1 MKLAKR
7 SLALALILLLL
18 VLPAASRPQTK
29 EDIRRSVAVKKFE
42 DTSIF
47 QTKPTETGWD
57 FSRSKDKT
65 EWDYNYKTEFHL
77 STTSGPVVGAET
89 TRILDVD
96 NPGKLASEN
105 EVPTTTLVALNPDNG
120 SVRWARV
127 VEPSL
132 AGRHWYGTARTPQE
146 IFAMGSSYDSQRSYA
161 VVSPDGRRV
170 AVQLVSYMTPATSE
184 RISDQRTNFVVLDAE
199 TGDEVRTVNVSG
211 MVLGHVL
218 TNDSLVIETAQNAF
232 PAGTGT
238 LNAVPLDGSRTEPTV
253 TRTDQWLIGS
263 TADSLLLAPQE
274 FGMRDECRGCHSFTI
289 TRVGITGEEMG
300 TMPGIAQLRP
310 AGWVERFKD
319 PAAAAEIINRGGD
332 PKEIGFALRKLP
344 RELVDV
350 DSGTVIDP
358 GDLSPSEIPT
368 PTGPAI
374 LLEKASKDKEGHDI
388 SPVVSWLNVAAGEK
402 TPRTDDLTYL
412 TDKNNFNGVAA
423 ERIRMG
429 EETNTW

>member
-42 DTSIF
+42 DKSIF

-65 EWDYNYKTEFHL
+65 GWDYNYKTEFHL
-77 STTSGPVVGAET
+77 STTSGPIVVAET

-105 EVPTTTLVALNPDNG
+105 EVPTTTLVALNPDDG

-170 AVQLVSYMTPATSE
+170 AIQLVSYMTPATSE
-184 RISDQRTNFVVLDAE
+184 KISDQRTNFVVLDAE

-218 TNDSLVIETAQNAF
+218 TNDSLVIETA
-232 PAGTGT
+232 
-238 LNAVPLDGSRTEPTV
+238 
-253 TRTDQWLIGS
+253 
-263 TADSLLLAPQE
+263 
-274 FGMRDECRGCHSFTI
+274 
-289 TRVGITGEEMG
+289 
-300 TMPGIAQLRP
+300 
-310 AGWVERFKD
+310 
-319 PAAAAEIINRGGD
+319 
-332 PKEIGFALRKLP
+332 
-344 RELVDV
+344 
-350 DSGTVIDP
+350 
-358 GDLSPSEIPT
+358 
-368 PTGPAI
+368 
-374 LLEKASKDKEGHDI
+374 
-388 SPVVSWLNVAAGEK
+388 
-402 TPRTDDLTYL
+402 
-412 TDKNNFNGVAA
+412 
-423 ERIRMG
+423 
-429 EETNTW
+429 

>member
-1 MKLAKR
+1 
-7 SLALALILLLL
+7 
-18 VLPAASRPQTK
+18 
-29 EDIRRSVAVKKFE
+29 
-42 DTSIF
+42 
-47 QTKPTETGWD
+47 
-57 FSRSKDKT
+57 
-65 EWDYNYKTEFHL
+65 
-77 STTSGPVVGAET
+77 
-89 TRILDVD
+89 
-96 NPGKLASEN
+96 
-105 EVPTTTLVALNPDNG
+105 
-120 SVRWARV
+120 
-127 VEPSL
+127 
-132 AGRHWYGTARTPQE
+132 
-146 IFAMGSSYDSQRSYA
+146 
-161 VVSPDGRRV
+161 
-170 AVQLVSYMTPATSE
+170 
-184 RISDQRTNFVVLDAE
+184 
-199 TGDEVRTVNVSG
+199 
-211 MVLGHVL
+211 
-218 TNDSLVIETAQNAF
+218 
-232 PAGTGT
+232 
-238 LNAVPLDGSRTEPTV
+238 
-253 TRTDQWLIGS
+253 
-263 TADSLLLAPQE
+263 
-274 FGMRDECRGCHSFTI
+274 MRDECRGCHSFTI

-374 LLEKASKDKEGHDI
+374 LLEKPSKDEEGHDI

-402 TPRTDDLTYL
+402 TLRTDDLTYL